1 MKRNR
6 YVDLHRPTKTV
17 NYELAEKN
25 TALAGIKGGPPPS
38 FGPVAL

>member
-25 TALAGIKGGPPPS
+25 TALGSPSDGWSGP
-38 FGPVAL
+38 